1 MRFTFRKHERLT
13 HRTIIERLFQEGR
26 AYKDY
31 PLILLVLPCE
41 LSSSTQITMN
51 VSKRTFKRAPDRNRV
66 KRLLREAWRHSKH
79 EVNAAAAAAQCQ
91 YALAYLYV
99 GKELPQASLIHTKI
113 SGLNQRL
120 IQDIPKFPSTNLP
133 DRPSAH
139 DETQSP

>member
-1 MRFTFRKHERLT
+1 MRFTLRKRERLT
-13 HRTIIERLFQEGR
+13 HRTIIERLFQTGK

-41 LSSSTQITMN
+41 LDVPTQIVVN
-51 VSKRTFKRAPDRNRV
+51 VSKRAFKRASDRNRI

-79 EVNAAAAAAQCQ
+79 EVNDTAAAAQHQ
-91 YALAYLYV
+91 FALAYLYV
-99 GKELPQASLIHTKI
+99 GRELPEASLIHTKI
-113 SGLNQRL
+113 SELNQRL

-133 DRPSAH
+133 DRPIDH

>member
-13 HRTIIERLFQEGR
+13 HRIIIERLFQEGK

-41 LSSSTQITMN
+41 LSRPTQITMN
-51 VSKRTFKRAPDRNRV
+51 VSKRAFKRAPDRNRV
-66 KRLLREAWRHSKH
+66 KRLLREAWRHNKH
-79 EVNAAAAAAQCQ
+79 EVNAAASSAECQ
-91 YALAYLYV
+91 FALAYLYV
-99 GKELPQASLIHTKI
+99 GKELPHASLIHTKI
-113 SGLNQRL
+113 SELNQRL

-133 DRPSAH
+133 ERPIDH